1 MKQGKLSFSR
11 SCKRKSENV
20 SEPSPKKSKNEK
32 QKAVKKEKKNIVEQ
46 LKAEEEE
53 HIVENNKTKDSSE
66 KKRYSNS
73 MKDAV
78 KTLCKICRYFE
89 HIVSGFKI
97 TVENL
102 VTQ

>member
-1 MKQGKLSFSR
+1 MKQGKLSFST
-11 SCKRKSENV
+11 SCKRKPENV
-20 SEPSPKKSKNEK
+20 SEPSPKKSKIEK

-46 LKAEEEE
+46 LKAAEKEN
-53 HIVENNKTKDSSE
+53 IVENDKMIEDSSE

-89 HIVSGFKI
+89 K
-97 TVENL
+97 NL
-102 VTQ
+102 KL